1 MLTGKQ
7 RAFLRG
13 KANSFDVIAQVGK
26 EGLTK
31 ACLSG
36 LSTALNAR
44 ELIKIK
50 VLPNSGLTAREFCDE
65 ACEALNAETI
75 QVIGTIV
82 VLFRKKEKDSEYDL
96 SKL

>member
-50 VLPNSGLTAREFCDE
+50 VLPNSGLTAREVCD
-65 ACEALNAETI
+65 ALNAEPI

>member
-50 VLPNSGLTAREFCDE
+50 VLPNSGLTAREACD
-65 ACEALNAETI
+65 ALNAEPI

>member
-1 MLTGKQ
+1 MLTSKQ

-13 KANSFDVIAQVGK
+13 KANTFDVIAQVGK
-26 EGLTK
+26 DGLSK

-36 LSTALNAR
+36 LNTALNAR

-50 VLPNSGLTAREFCDE
+50 VLPNSGLTAREVCDE
-65 ACEALNAETI
+65 ACEALGAEPV

-82 VLFRKKEKDSEYDL
+82 VLFRKKEKDSEYDI